1 MRPINIYL
9 AGSIFYEKDVLY
21 NKMLAEKIRAKAE
34 ELEIP
39 IDLYSPVENKTINDK
54 TKFADSRMIYAGDYE
69 RLEKT
74 DLLVC
79 CIDGDIPPI
88 GTTCEIGIFSEM
100 AKQSPNKSVVALFT
114 DSRDG
119 FKTIIPEKIDIMK
132 EGIAESQFSYT
143 NLFLVGTIHSC
154 GSLVNNVDDFIK
166 EIGLRLIKI
175 YDSMSHVEDFLD
187 ELVQPK
193 ESSHE

>member
-79 CIDGDIPPI
+79 CIDGDTPPI

-100 AKQSPNKSVVALFT
+100 AKQSTNKSVIALFT

-119 FKTIIPEKIDIMK
+119 FKTVIPEKIEIMK

-143 NLFLVGTIHSC
+143 NLFLVGTIHAC
-154 GSLVNNVDDFIK
+154 GTLVNNVDDFIK

-187 ELVQPK
+187 DLVQVK
-193 ESSHE
+193 EPSHE

>member
-54 TKFADSRMIYAGDYE
+54 TKFADSRMIYMGDYE

-100 AKQSPNKSVVALFT
+100 TKQSPNKSVVALFT

-119 FKTIIPEKIDIMK
+119 FKTLIPEKIEVMK

-143 NLFLVGTIHSC
+143 NLFLIGTIHSC

-187 ELVQPK
+187 DIVPAK

>member
-119 FKTIIPEKIDIMK
+119 FKTIIPEKIDVMK

-187 ELVQPK
+187 DLVRTK

>member
-79 CIDGDIPPI
+79 CIDGDLPPI

-119 FKTIIPEKIDIMK
+119 FKTIIPEKIDVMK

-187 ELVQPK
+187 DLVRTK

>member
-54 TKFADSRMIYAGDYE
+54 TKFADSRMIYMGDYE

-119 FKTIIPEKIDIMK
+119 FKTIIPEKIEVMK

-143 NLFLVGTIHSC
+143 NLFLIGTIHSC
-154 GSLVNNVDDFIK
+154 GSLVNNIDDFIK

-187 ELVQPK
+187 DLVPAK